1 MIRENTF
8 FQEQKLSVQKIVHIA
23 ADWVESPGRDN
34 ERTASLHGVTTSTIV
49 NLNKLFR
56 QLTEQWFERQIEKNP
71 NFLLGGPGK
80 IVEIDESHMYKAKYN
95 RGHMLRRKSI
105 WIFGMTERHTNK
117 VAMFRV
123 KQRDAATLLPII
135 RAHVK
140 PGSMIV
146 SDADVVTRII
156 EYVNKIVTWQDLPM
170 RFKVD
175 VATLLD
181 RDSRLAFQLTSR
193 AENDIVSRCPINLKS
208 LSISSFYCGKRPIPE
223 KQQFSFRYCVQ
234 LPNDRV
240 AVTEKRYI
248 RDRAVE
254 EFVRIFKHKKTTVKT
269 LRLTAGRRMDDF
281 LKNAVAGI
289 VELKKEQCPKF
300 VIRVTEIDFH
310 GNLVAEFCELLSFF
324 DTSILMS
331 IKIEGYDIEPEVVSM
346 LVATEQFK
354 KAKKVSIMPLVSVPI
369 DNFLHLNT
377 FEVKLASAKPEEK
390 FQTEPLPL
398 DSFFTIMAEREID
411 ENFLVGLFEKMKLPE
426 KSRYSIS
433 THDYNHVSKH
443 ATPSSDNVFILK
455 VDAQSIYGVIVSC
468 DALKRLKMDVA
479 VYLNLREFGFDFTD
493 L

>member
-1 MIRENTF
+1 
-8 FQEQKLSVQKIVHIA
+8 
-23 ADWVESPGRDN
+23 
-34 ERTASLHGVTTSTIV
+34 
-49 NLNKLFR
+49 
-56 QLTEQWFERQIEKNP
+56 
-71 NFLLGGPGK
+71 
-80 IVEIDESHMYKAKYN
+80 
-95 RGHMLRRKSI
+95 
-105 WIFGMTERHTNK
+105 
-117 VAMFRV
+117 
-123 KQRDAATLLPII
+123 
-135 RAHVK
+135 
-140 PGSMIV
+140 
-146 SDADVVTRII
+146 
-156 EYVNKIVTWQDLPM
+156 M

-181 RDSRLAFQLTSR
+181 RDSRFAFQLTSR

-208 LSISSFYCGKRPIPE
+208 LSISSFYCGKRPTPE

-240 AVTEKRYI
+240 AVTENRYT

-281 LKNAVAGI
+281 LKNVVAAI

-300 VIRVTEIDFH
+300 GIRVNEIDFH
-310 GNLVAEFCELLSFF
+310 GNLFAEFCELLPFF
-324 DTSILMS
+324 DTSALES
-331 IKIEGYDIEPEVVSM
+331 IKIEGYDIEPRVVSM
-346 LVATEQFK
+346 LVATEQFR

-369 DNFLHLNT
+369 ERFLHLNT
-377 FEVKLASAKPEEK
+377 FEMKLASAKPEEVVKVVKK

-411 ENFLVGLFEKMKLPE
+411 EDFLVGLFDVMKLPE

-443 ATPSSDNVFILK
+443 ATPSSDKVFILK

-468 DALKRLKMDVA
+468 DALKRLQMDVA

>member
-1 MIRENTF
+1 MEN
-8 FQEQKLSVQKIVHIA
+8 
-23 ADWVESPGRDN
+23 G
-34 ERTASLHGVTTSTIV
+34 
-49 NLNKLFR
+49 
-56 QLTEQWFERQIEKNP
+56 
-71 NFLLGGPGK
+71 
-80 IVEIDESHMYKAKYN
+80 
-95 RGHMLRRKSI
+95 
-105 WIFGMTERHTNK
+105 
-117 VAMFRV
+117 
-123 KQRDAATLLPII
+123 
-135 RAHVK
+135 
-140 PGSMIV
+140 
-146 SDADVVTRII
+146 
-156 EYVNKIVTWQDLPM
+156 KIVTWQDLPM

-281 LKNAVAGI
+281 LKNAVTGI
-289 VELKKEQCPKF
+289 VLLKKEQCPKF

-310 GNLVAEFCELLSFF
+310 GNLVAEFCELLPFF

-377 FEVKLASAKPEEK
+377 FEVKLASAKPEEVVK
-390 FQTEPLPL
+390 VVKNL
-398 DSFFTIMAEREID
+398 
-411 ENFLVGLFEKMKLPE
+411 G
-426 KSRYSIS
+426 IS
-433 THDYNHVSKH
+433 ES
-443 ATPSSDNVFILK
+443 
-455 VDAQSIYGVIVSC
+455 Q
-468 DALKRLKMDVA
+468 
-479 VYLNLREFGFDFTD
+479 NLRISESQNLRISESQNLRISESQNLRITESQN
-493 L
+493 LRISESQNLRISESQNLRISESQNLRISESQNLRISESQNL